1 MAATGFLRE
10 DFVEG
15 DPVRKVCSATQARRI
30 ARILNS
36 IEGVGCIVERC
47 YSQEGFGWR
56 IVVPE
61 SPYQA
66 KPDTSGYDA
75 TKDPDGRRTLEKN
88 LEDYSGDPNSHKNEW
103 QLRNVN
109 LTKKGSASI
118 PFFLSEDPL
127 QGTVPDKV
135 VGELYWATLDAN
147 RVADNAEKVYRSLAA
162 ADTHTTI
169 SKGKYSLSLYGFTA
183 CNVSSVPYAKE
194 VTNPAGSGREL
205 DWRYPVT
212 WESAPQNTVPAS
224 DNFILNISEGSA
236 TGSYATLMLY
246 TRSLTVD
253 RGALN
258 IGAASAQITA
268 YVPITIDPEDID
280 PTPSSEIIHNET
292 DGQNLP
298 GYATWTATNNGH
310 DGRYLRIG
318 AGWTVPGGESY
329 SNICNGIANAADGT
343 RAVDF
348 ANGLIYGD
356 DFSEG
361 EKIDFGD
368 QKLYAYNG
376 SKKETLDWKSRK
388 LTAES
393 ASSPWTAT
401 RAFRIT
407 ADGDPTKWVDFVVG
421 SGTLEIKDQDGEQL
435 ALFEKA

>member
-47 YSQEGFGWR
+47 YSQEGFGWK
-56 IVVPE
+56 IVVPQ
-61 SPYQA
+61 SQYQA
-66 KPDTSGYDA
+66 KPDTSGYDV
-75 TKDPDGRRTLEKN
+75 TKDPDGRQTLEKN

-109 LTKKGSASI
+109 LTKKGSASV

-183 CNVSSVPYAKE
+183 CDVSSVPYAKE
-194 VTNPAGSGREL
+194 VTNPKGSGREL
-205 DWRYPVT
+205 EWRYPVACSGDPKT
-212 WESAPQNTVPAS
+212 APAS
-224 DNFILNISEGSA
+224 EAISFVIAASGGAA
-236 TGSYATLMLY
+236 TGSYATIDF
-246 TRSLTVD
+246 TSRTGTVQG
-253 RGALN
+253 GA
-258 IGAASAQITA
+258 IDYSPAGSPATV
-268 YVPITIDPEDID
+268 YVPLTFDYEDVASNIEHNLLSGIIDTLPSWTEDN
-280 PTPSSEIIHNET
+280 T
-292 DGQNLP
+292 
-298 GYATWTATNNGH
+298 GH

-318 AGWTVPGGESY
+318 KTWTGETY
-329 SNICNGIANAADGT
+329 NNICNGIAHAADGT

-376 SKKETLDWKSRK
+376 SKKETLDWKGRK

-421 SGTLEIKDQDGEQL
+421 SGSLEIKDQDGERL
-435 ALFEKA
+435 AFFERG